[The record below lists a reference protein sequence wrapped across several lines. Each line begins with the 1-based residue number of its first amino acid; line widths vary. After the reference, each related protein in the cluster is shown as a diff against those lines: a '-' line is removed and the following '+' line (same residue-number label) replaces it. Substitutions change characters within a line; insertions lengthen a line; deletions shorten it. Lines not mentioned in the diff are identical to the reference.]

1 MQFFKHLFQSSQT
14 LSSSDFEKMC
24 QNAEILEQDERG
36 IKVVRLPSGDILKV
50 FRVKRL
56 ISGTNIYSYARR
68 FCRNAIR
75 LHKLAIP
82 TVQIK
87 TLYHFEDSHNTAVLY
102 SPLAGKTIRQ
112 LIHENTINPNLAE
125 KIGIFLA
132 NLHSNPRLAANPG
145 PGGSSNRL
153 NRTPVRTSPK
163 IDRGTDIRQPRAINL
178 DQMDKNSI
186 FSLEFVAVSQE
197 LGKSGRVGLVRALTQ

>member
-1 MQFFKHLFQSSQT
+1 
-14 LSSSDFEKMC
+14 
-24 QNAEILEQDERG
+24 
-36 IKVVRLPSGDILKV
+36 
-50 FRVKRL
+50 
-56 ISGTNIYSYARR
+56 
-68 FCRNAIR
+68 
-75 LHKLAIP
+75 
-82 TVQIK
+82 
-87 TLYHFEDSHNTAVLY
+87 
-102 SPLAGKTIRQ
+102 
-112 LIHENTINPNLAE
+112 
-125 KIGIFLA
+125 
-132 NLHSNPRLAANPG
+132 